1 MTGRL
6 TSTKQSRRVD
16 RVSFQGDRI
25 LANLSAEGQLVRHL
39 QIRGDKGTAKNKLH
53 GPPQFR
59 GVFDQVNC
67 PKSDIFSDNFM
78 QGNLNLSLQINCS
91 PEHISLPTSFCAVL
105 RSLWLMQ
112 RAWILSRGMK
122 FVRFSSLPFWSSFV
136 AVAEVLTMTFRS

>member
-91 PEHISLPTSFCAVL
+91 PEHIFPSDEFL
-105 RSLWLMQ
+105 RSLEVVVADAAGLDLIQ
-112 RAWILSRGMK
+112 RNEVCSVFEPSILEQLCGSR
-122 FVRFSSLPFWSSFV
+122 
-136 AVAEVLTMTFRS
+136 